1 MALRLAVP
9 DFRFAALCL
18 AGAAMPW
25 SKAGLSIGMG
35 LLILA
40 SLIHARPTQTF
51 RTKLGAT
58 TLALLIPFLIA
69 ALISEDLARGW
80 KEWTSLWPLLFP
92 FLGAAAIRDAAHP
105 QRFLIVLL
113 GSTSVACLP
122 ALGYLIQQIGE
133 SGTLVSRLEPPT
145 NIWLY
150 TLALATGALIAAGFS
165 ARRDFRVQQRA
176 LAMVLLVAHLLALL
190 ATRRRLLLLLSIVLV
205 GLFLVV
211 LHFRERPKRGLLVVG
226 LGGLALLAA
235 AFAIDPRL
243 SKMTDPGQIW
253 RWEQSRIYMWE
264 FAIDQYMQH
273 PVFGMGLG
281 DVRAELH
288 AFADEVEADQARRNE
303 IRGKLDWVYVN
314 LHHAQCHSNFL
325 HTMAAA
331 GTLGLLGMLAWM
343 LSLPAV
349 LVRGLRRHPET
360 VLLGLSAWAL
370 FFLGGVTDA
379 SLYSSSRLSAFTLVF
394 AYAWGMLL
402 RPDPA
407 PTDAAVD

>member
-1 MALRLAVP
+1 
-9 DFRFAALCL
+9 
-18 AGAAMPW
+18 MPW

-40 SLIHARPTQTF
+40 SLLHARRTRTF
-51 RTKLGAT
+51 RTVLGAT
-58 TLALLIPFLIA
+58 TLALLIPFLIS
-69 ALISEDLARGW
+69 ALISDDLARGW

-92 FLGAAAIRDAAHP
+92 FLGAAAIRDARSP
-105 QRFLIVLL
+105 DRFLALVLL
-113 GSTSVACLP
+113 STSAACLP
-122 ALGYLIQQIGE
+122 ALNYLVGQLGASGE
-133 SGTLVSRLEPPT
+133 LVQNLEAPT

-150 TLALATGALIAAGFS
+150 TLALASGALIAASFAS
-165 ARRDFRVQQRA
+165 RSSLDVRMRA
-176 LAMVLLVAHLLALL
+176 LSAVLLIVHLLGLL
-190 ATRRRLLLLLSIVLV
+190 ATRRRLLLVLAVGLV
-205 GLFLVV
+205 GLLLV
-211 LHFRERPKRGLLVVG
+211 LGLFRDRPRRGLLVVAIGG
-226 LGGLALLAA
+226 LGLLLT
-235 AFAIDPRL
+235 AFAIDPRIA
-243 SKMTDPGQIW
+243 KMTDSGQIW
-253 RWEQSRIYMWE
+253 RWEQSRVYMWE
-264 FAIDQYMQH
+264 FAIDQYQAH

-288 AFADEVEADQARRNE
+288 AFADEVEAEQEKLNE
-303 IRGKLDWVYVN
+303 TRLSADKVYLN

-349 LVRGLRRHPET
+349 LLRGLRRAPEA

-402 RPDPA
+402 RPAPA
-407 PTDAAVD
+407 TSDAAVD

>member
-1 MALRLAVP
+1 MARRLAVP

-35 LLILA
+35 LLVVA
-40 SLIHARPTQTF
+40 SLLQARPVGTF
-51 RTKLGAT
+51 RTRLGTT
-58 TLALLIPFLIA
+58 TLALLIPFLVA

-92 FLGAAAIRDAAHP
+92 FLGAAAIRDAKHP

-113 GSTSVACLP
+113 FSTSIACLP
-122 ALGYLIQQIGE
+122 ALGYLVDQISTHGA
-133 SGTLVSRLEPPT
+133 LVARLEPPT

-150 TLALATGALIAAGFS
+150 TLALASGALISAAFC
-165 ARRDFRVQQRA
+165 ARRELKWQLRA
-176 LAMVLLVAHLLALL
+176 LSAVVLLLHLLALL
-190 ATRRRLLLLLSIVLV
+190 ATRRRLLLFLSIALV
-205 GLFLVV
+205 GLLLVL
-211 LHFRERPKRGLLVVG
+211 LHFRERPKRGFLVVG
-226 LGGLALLAA
+226 LGGLALLSA

-243 SKMTDPGQIW
+243 SKMIDPGQIW
-253 RWEQSRIYMWE
+253 RWEQSRVYMWE
-264 FAIDQYMQH
+264 FAIDQYRQH
-273 PVFGMGLG
+273 PVVGMGLG

-303 IRGKLDWVYVN
+303 VRGKLDWVYVN

-331 GTLGLLGMLAWM
+331 GTLGLLGMLIWM
-343 LSLPAV
+343 LSLPAILLEGV
-349 LVRGLRRHPET
+349 RRHPAA
-360 VLLGLSAWAL
+360 VFLGLSAWAL
-370 FFLGGVTDA
+370 FFLGGITDA